1 MDFLELKRGLHGAAI
16 EIFDPASRRVCDDL
30 VWNGRKPDLA
40 PRYVVRAET
49 PGDVQRAVAF
59 ARANGLSVS
68 PRGGGHNFT
77 GIALKGDV
85 IVDVGAL
92 DHLQIDV
99 KTGTAHAGPGV
110 TNERLA
116 SALSRH
122 GLAFPVGHCATVPV
136 SGYLLGGGVG
146 WNSGAWGIACFSV
159 IGVDVVLADG
169 RLVHA
174 DETHHGDILWA
185 ARGAGPEFFGV
196 VTGYRLR
203 LYEAPKAILTS
214 VHVFAPTD
222 ARAVGEWAEAAAG
235 RMPAN
240 LEFTVKVSAPP
251 PEADAPEGA
260 HVLAVIATAFG
271 DGETEAR
278 SILDSLFADAPA
290 TALQR
295 MDAMATPFDVLYQLT
310 SVSTPKGKRYAVDT
324 LWSDASF
331 ADILESIAGD
341 LGRRPSADSFALVA
355 LRSPRSRAPGD
366 AAFSRIGNVFASI
379 YTIWDDAQAD
389 AANMAW
395 LRRAMGAIE
404 PVATGTYVGESDLER
419 EGRPVTI
426 HSPAAAAR
434 LAALRDLHDPEG
446 RFNTLAGFAAGR
458 AAA

>member
-1 MDFLELKRGLHGAAI
+1 MDFQELKRGLHGAAI
-16 EIFDPASRRVCDDL
+16 EIFDPASRQACADL
-30 VWNGRKPDLA
+30 VWNGRKPDLV

-49 PGDVQRAVAF
+49 PGDVQKAVAF

-85 IVDVGAL
+85 IVDVSAL

-99 KTGTAHAGPGV
+99 KTGTALAGPGV

-116 SALSRH
+116 AALSRH

-159 IGVDVVLADG
+159 TGVDVVLADG

-174 DETHHGDILWA
+174 DEDNHSDILWA

-203 LYEAPKAILTS
+203 LYEAPKAILSS
-214 VHVFAPTD
+214 VHVHAPAD
-222 ARAVGEWAEAAAG
+222 ARAVGEWAEAAIS

-240 LEFTVKVSAPP
+240 LEFTVKVSSPP
-251 PEADAPEGA
+251 PEANAPQGA
-260 HVLAVIATAFG
+260 FVLAVIATAFG
-271 DGETEAR
+271 TSETDAG
-278 SILDSLFADAPA
+278 SILDELFADAPA

-295 MDAMATPFDVLYQLT
+295 MDAMPTPFDALYQLT

-331 ADILESIAGD
+331 AMVLESIVSDFA
-341 LGRRPSADSFALVA
+341 RRPSADSFALVA
-355 LRSPRSRAPGD
+355 LRSPQSQAPGD
-366 AAFSRIGNVFASI
+366 AAFSRIGRVFASI
-379 YTIWDDAQAD
+379 YTIWDREDAD

-395 LRRAMGAIE
+395 LRQTMGAVE
-404 PVATGTYVGESDLER
+404 PAATGTYVGESDLER
-419 EGRPVTI
+419 EGRPVSI

-434 LAALRDLHDPEG
+434 LAALRLRHDPEG
-446 RFNTLAGFAAGR
+446 RFRSLAGFARGR